1 MYKPL
6 DGLRILTI
14 EQYGAGP
21 YGTQLLAGLGAEVIK
36 IETAEG
42 GDSSRAAGPYFLG
55 EDDSQFFQ
63 TFNRGKKSVCLDLK
77 HADDRALFETLVKG
91 ADAVANNL
99 RGDLPARLKVDYAA
113 LKSIKPDIV
122 CAHLSAYGRGGARE
136 TWPGYDYLMQS
147 EAGFLSLTGEPDGP
161 PARFGLSM
169 VDFMTGTMMALGLVS
184 AVLGARR
191 TGEGCDVD
199 VSLLDT
205 ALHQLSYP
213 ATWYLNEGAET
224 TRLARSAHPSV
235 MPSQLFPT
243 EDGWIFLMCQLPKFW
258 SVFCE
263 AAGRADLAADPRFAD
278 TNSRG
283 DNRAAL
289 QDELDALFRTRPTTH
304 WVALLGGKVPVA
316 PVYSL
321 SEALDAPD
329 AAGLIE
335 TVDHPDRPDG
345 LKLLREPFRI
355 NGERPSQARAPKLGE
370 HTREV
375 LDALGNGGNG
385 GGGKDQGAQ

>member
-1 MYKPL
+1 MHKPL

-55 EDDSQFFQ
+55 EHDSQFFQ

-77 HADDRALFETLVKG
+77 QGDDRALFEALVKG

-99 RGDLPARLKVDYAA
+99 RGDLPAKLKVDYAA

-136 TWPGYDYLMQS
+136 AWPGYDYLMQA

-191 TGEGCDVD
+191 SGEGCDVD

-243 EDGWIFLMCQLPKFW
+243 EDGWLFLMCQLPKFW

-263 AAGRADLAADPRFAD
+263 AAGRADLAADLRFAD
-278 TNSRG
+278 TKARG

-289 QDELDALFRTRPTTH
+289 QEELDALFRTQPTAH

-329 AAGLIE
+329 AAELIE

-370 HTREV
+370 HSREV
-375 LDALGNGGNG
+375 LGALGEGEVGGA
-385 GGGKDQGAQ
+385 GKDQAAR